1 MSLNLHNAV
10 RGMIQAVN
18 ADISATYLQSTGY
31 TLNASGQQ
39 VATYAQAQ
47 TVQIQVQPP
56 SGRDLQ
62 HMEFLNLQ
70 GVVRTVFLYS
80 NPQAVDRINVQG
92 GDLLQFPQFHGEPV
106 DNWLV
111 TYVDQTWDVGLTG
124 WTKLI
129 VTLQTDRPS

>member
-1 MSLNLHNAV
+1 MSLNLHSAV

>member
-31 TLNASGQQ
+31 TPNASGQQ
-39 VATYAQAQ
+39 VATYAQAN

-92 GDLLQFPQFHGEPV
+92 GDLLQFPQFHGEPI

>member
-1 MSLNLHNAV
+1 VSLNLHSAV

-39 VATYAQAQ
+39 VATYAQAK

-80 NPQAVDRINVQG
+80 NPQAVDRIHVQG
-92 GDLLQFPQFHGEPV
+92 GDLLQFPQFHGEPI

>member
-1 MSLNLHNAV
+1 MSLNLHSAA

-39 VATYAQAQ
+39 VATYAQAK

>member
-92 GDLLQFPQFHGEPV
+92 GDLLQFPQFHGEPI

>member
-1 MSLNLHNAV
+1 MSLNLHSAA

-31 TLNASGQQ
+31 TPNASGQQ
-39 VATYAQAQ
+39 VATYAQAK

-92 GDLLQFPQFHGEPV
+92 GDLLQFPQFHGEPI

>member
-1 MSLNLHNAV
+1 MSLNLHSAV

-39 VATYAQAQ
+39 VATYAQAK

-92 GDLLQFPQFHGEPV
+92 GDLLQFPQFHGEPI

>member
-1 MSLNLHNAV
+1 MSLNLHSAA

>member
-1 MSLNLHNAV
+1 MSLNLHSAA

-39 VATYAQAQ
+39 VATYAQAK

-92 GDLLQFPQFHGEPV
+92 GDLLQFPQFHGEPI